1 MSKKSK
7 KSNQIRSEPEKG
19 KEVFVYSGATFSDFI
34 LPSGYV
40 KMSDNPEV
48 RIAVDKIADLVSN
61 MTIHLMENTEKG
73 DKRLKNELSRKID
86 VNPCRYMTR
95 KAWIYKIVSDLLL
108 HGDGN
113 SIVYPVIK
121 EGMID
126 ELRPLEMQN
135 VGYNYDDTKYE
146 YSVNYG
152 GKVYKPDE
160 IVHFAIN
167 PSPLYPWKGTGYR
180 IVLRDLIQNLKQAN
194 KTKRS
199 FMTGQYMPNVV
210 IRVDAMDEEMASEA
224 GREQIKKK
232 YLGSAKPGEPWV
244 IPAELMEVQPVK
256 PLSLQ
261 DIAINPSVEIDKRT
275 VAGIIG
281 IPAFFLGV
289 GNFNKDEYNNFVD
302 TRIMG
307 IAQIISQTLTRDL
320 LYKPTWY
327 FKLNPRSL
335 YAYNLTDMVKAGTDM
350 IDRNAMRRNELRDW
364 VGMDP
369 DDEMEELLVL
379 ENYLHQEDLSKQ
391 KKLKEGGDDGETD
404 EGESEKDAADEI

>member
-1 MSKKSK
+1 MSKKVK
-7 KSNQIRSEPEKG
+7 KSKQIRSDPQK

-34 LPSGYV
+34 IPSGYV

-73 DKRLKNELSRKID
+73 DKRIKNELSRKID
-86 VNPCRYMTR
+86 VRPCRYMTR

-113 SIVYPVIK
+113 SVVYPIIK
-121 EGMID
+121 DGMID

-135 VGYNYDDTKYE
+135 VGYNYDDTRHG
-146 YSVNYG
+146 YSINYG
-152 GKVYKPDE
+152 GKVYAPDE
-160 IVHFAIN
+160 VVHFVIN

-180 IVLRDLIQNLKQAN
+180 IVLRDLIHNLKQAN
-194 KTKRS
+194 KTKCS
-199 FMTGQYMPNVV
+199 FMSGQYMPNII
-210 IRVDAMDEEMASEA
+210 IRVDALAEEMASEA
-224 GREQIKKK
+224 GREQVKKK

-244 IPAELMEVQPVK
+244 IPAELMEIQSVK

-289 GNFNKDEYNNFVD
+289 GDFNKDEYNNFVD

-307 IAQIISQTLTRDL
+307 IAQIIAQTLTRDL

-391 KKLKEGGDDGETD
+391 KKLKGGGEGGETNK
-404 EGESEKDAADEI
+404 GESEKDAADEI

>member
-1 MSKKSK
+1 MPKKK
-7 KSNQIRSEPEKG
+7 KKEKVRSESGTG
-19 KEVFVYSGATFSDFI
+19 KEVVVYKGATFADFI

-40 KMSDNPEV
+40 RMSENPEV

-73 DKRLKNELSRKID
+73 DKRIKNELSRKID

-95 KAWIYKIVSDLLL
+95 KTWIYKIVSDLLL

-113 SIVYPVIK
+113 SIVYPVMRD
-121 EGMID
+121 GLID

-135 VGYNYDDTKYE
+135 VGYNYDETGEE

-152 GKVYKPDE
+152 GRVYTPDE
-160 IVHFAIN
+160 IIHFAMN
-167 PSPLYPWKGTGYR
+167 PSPVYPWKGTGYR

-194 KTKRS
+194 KTKSS
-199 FMTGQYMPNVV
+199 FMTGQYMPNII
-210 IRVDAMDEEMASEA
+210 IRVDAMNEELASEV

-232 YLGSAKPGEPWV
+232 YLGEAKPGEPWV
-244 IPAELMEVQPVK
+244 IPADLLEVQSVK

-289 GNFNKDEYNNFVD
+289 GKFDKDEYNNFVD

-320 LYKPTWY
+320 LYSPDWY

-335 YAYNLTDMVKAGTDM
+335 YAYNLTDMVSAGTSM
-350 IDRNAMRRNELRDW
+350 IKLNSMRRNELRDW

-379 ENYLHQEDLSKQ
+379 ENFLLQEDLSKQ
-391 KKLKEGGDDGETD
+391 NKLKGG
-404 EGESEKDAADEI
+404 EK